1 MSFVVGGRRL
11 EVVASVACCCRCQAV
26 VGVCRAVIVLVGRVV
41 VLLERPRSFAGV
53 RLVGSG
59 RGGRADV
66 HRHCPMCCGNGQRC
80 WYVVVVE

>member
-1 MSFVVGGRRL
+1 MVAGRRL
-11 EVVASVACCCRCQAV
+11 EVVVAVSCCYPRCQAV
-26 VGVCRAVIVLVGRVV
+26 VGVCWAVV
-41 VLLERPRSFAGV
+41 VLLGRPRSFAGV

-66 HRHCPMCCGNGQRC
+66 HRRCPMCCGSGQRC

>member
-26 VGVCRAVIVLVGRVV
+26 MGVCWAVVVLVGRVV
-41 VLLERPRSFAGV
+41 VLLERPRSFVGA

-66 HRHCPMCCGNGQRC
+66 HHRCAMCCGSGQRC
-80 WYVVVVE
+80 GYVMVVE

>member
-26 VGVCRAVIVLVGRVV
+26 VGVCWAVV
-41 VLLERPRSFAGV
+41 VLLGRPRSFAGA
-53 RLVGSG
+53 RLG

-66 HRHCPMCCGNGQRC
+66 HRRCAMCCGSGQHC
-80 WYVVVVE
+80 GCVVVVE

>member
-1 MSFVVGGRRL
+1 MVAGRRL
-11 EVVASVACCCRCQAV
+11 EVVVAVSCCYPRCQAV
-26 VGVCRAVIVLVGRVV
+26 VGVCWAVV
-41 VLLERPRSFAGV
+41 VLLGRPRSFAGV

-66 HRHCPMCCGNGQRC
+66 HRRCPMCCGSGQHC